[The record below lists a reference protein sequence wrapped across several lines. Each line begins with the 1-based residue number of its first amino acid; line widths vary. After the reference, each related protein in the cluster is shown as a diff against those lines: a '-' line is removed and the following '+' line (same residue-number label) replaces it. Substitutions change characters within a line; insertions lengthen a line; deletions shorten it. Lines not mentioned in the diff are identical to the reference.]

1 LKELQLADFP
11 YTTFD
16 KIRYSDTDRQ
26 GHVNNAAFST
36 YLETGRVEF
45 LYDLTLHTLPKGATF
60 VIAALNL
67 NMKKEVTWP
76 GRIDI
81 GTGLTHIG
89 NSSIRMYQRLYKDDV
104 CVADAETVIVQVDAL
119 GQSLPLDEATKD
131 AFKSLKLKDSF

>member
-1 LKELQLADFP
+1 MQLADFP
-11 YTTFD
+11 STTFD

-26 GHVNNAAFST
+26 GHVNNAVFST

-76 GRIDI
+76 GRIEI
-81 GTGLTHIG
+81 GTGITHIG
-89 NSSIRMYQRLYKDDV
+89 NSSVRMYQRLFKDDV
-104 CVADAETVIVQVDAL
+104 CVADAEAVIVQVDAQ
-119 GQSLPLDEATKD
+119 GRSLPLDEATKD
-131 AFKSLKLKDSF
+131 AFKSLQLKDSF